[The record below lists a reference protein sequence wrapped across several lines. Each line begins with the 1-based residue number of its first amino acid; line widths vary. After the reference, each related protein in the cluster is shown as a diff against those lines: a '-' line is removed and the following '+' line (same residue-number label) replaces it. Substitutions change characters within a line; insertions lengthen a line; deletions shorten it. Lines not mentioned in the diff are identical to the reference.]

1 MKNLAFLAFPEQAE
15 LLISELAG
23 RFGITQKPDARYG
36 DLLYFENLALPE
48 GQFPYWTRTVMLEP
62 FFVKFNSIGEA
73 AAELNPGPG
82 TVARLHF
89 VAPEGGEMDG
99 TESVYDVVEHVRPFR
114 AAVQSHGKG
123 V

>member
-48 GQFPYWTRTVMLEP
+48 GENFSGKNPRLANGTLY
-62 FFVKFNSIGEA
+62 FN
-73 AAELNPGPG
+73 
-82 TVARLHF
+82 
-89 VAPEGGEMDG
+89 
-99 TESVYDVVEHVRPFR
+99 
-114 AAVQSHGKG
+114 
-123 V
+123 